1 MLDQLSDTDSVL
13 DTKLSAKPVNVEAS
27 IRHIPQD
34 DLEAYAK
41 GRLAS
46 ARLSFCQTHLESC
59 EACRAEL
66 EDIRTFQAELSSFS
80 PPQAHRAE
88 PVRSKRR
95 GNNLALPLT
104 ASVATIL
111 VVAVGAALWWKH
123 GSLRS
128 SKTSPASAVV
138 AVAQSPAIPVTPAT
152 LVTPPTPTKPVTSA
166 VSAAPA
172 KLGTSAILAKP
183 TKLATSAI
191 PAAPAKLATSAIPAA
206 PAKLATSAIPAAPA
220 KLATSAIP
228 AAPARPLVPAV
239 AGIQTRDTHLAE
251 ELTALPDDLRL
262 AVSAAIQHGQ
272 VQIPADVRRLRDR
285 APAVAARLDGNTGF
299 ALLGPFG
306 EATAET
312 RPEFSWQ
319 PLAEAIGYTV
329 VIVDTGLHPVEH
341 SPALRATVWRPHRP
355 LPRGRTYLWQVT
367 ATLRG
372 GSKVVA
378 SSPTPSDAALPIIPL
393 KLADEIAHFQQ
404 SHEEAHLVLGILYA
418 QAGMLTAGVDELK
431 KVPPGDLSYNTA
443 RTLLRSLPSIS
454 R

>member
-183 TKLATSAI
+183 T
-191 PAAPAKLATSAIPAA
+191 
-206 PAKLATSAIPAAPA
+206 KLATSAIPAAPA

>member
-88 PVRSKRR
+88 PVRRKRR

-183 TKLATSAI
+183 T
-191 PAAPAKLATSAIPAA
+191 
-206 PAKLATSAIPAAPA
+206 KLATSAIPAAPA